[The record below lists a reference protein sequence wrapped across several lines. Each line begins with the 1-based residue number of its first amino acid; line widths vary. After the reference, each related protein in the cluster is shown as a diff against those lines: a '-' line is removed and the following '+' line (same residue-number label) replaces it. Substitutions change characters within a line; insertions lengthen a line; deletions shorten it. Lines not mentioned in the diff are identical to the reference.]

1 MLTKETET
9 LRQIQEEKSTY
20 EQALRILDS
29 EGNSEVT
36 QVLESY
42 LTS

>member
-20 EQALRILDS
+20 EQALQILDS

-36 QVLESY
+36 QVLKSY